1 MSYLAA
7 LPIKNHI
14 RRRTTCSIKWMRR
27 RTKEFDLM
35 KWGGRKR
42 KWGWSLMTSMSLLIL
57 PTWIRLQSSSN
68 YISFLFHSRTVD
80 SISCLELNK
89 WKATMKGKI
98 LMYLIQWQILTKW
111 MKKEESA
118 MVCCLSQWLTT
129 TALIELLW
137 KLNLFWNVSISKD
150 KWMVLRWYLGT
161 SDKLTSTWNGRRG
174 NLETSELP
182 LNFLN
187 SLWSLLKHSASI

>member
-1 MSYLAA
+1 
-7 LPIKNHI
+7 
-14 RRRTTCSIKWMRR
+14 
-27 RTKEFDLM
+27 
-35 KWGGRKR
+35 
-42 KWGWSLMTSMSLLIL
+42 
-57 PTWIRLQSSSN
+57 
-68 YISFLFHSRTVD
+68 
-80 SISCLELNK
+80 
-89 WKATMKGKI
+89 
-98 LMYLIQWQILTKW
+98 
-111 MKKEESA
+111 
-118 MVCCLSQWLTT
+118 
-129 TALIELLW
+129 LIELLW